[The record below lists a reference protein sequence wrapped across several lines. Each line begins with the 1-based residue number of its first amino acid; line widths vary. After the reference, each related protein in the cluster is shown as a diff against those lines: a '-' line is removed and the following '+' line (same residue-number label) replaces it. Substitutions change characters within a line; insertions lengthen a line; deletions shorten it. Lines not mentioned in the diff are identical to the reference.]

1 MNTQGNLLL
10 AVVLSL
16 LILVG
21 FEIFYNQPRWREQ
34 QAIQSFEETQSA
46 AVADLPGGSTTT
58 NEDTLGPPV
67 PSQPDVVIEEQPE
80 NTVKEDPRIPID
92 TPSLHGSFSLHGARI
107 DDITLANYR
116 VSLAQDSP
124 EITLLAPRQAP
135 DPYFARHGWS
145 ATDPDVSTPDAD
157 TLWTADGQGLTPD
170 TPVTLTWDSGQGL
183 IFRRHIAVD
192 RRFMFTLTD
201 SVENRGSNPVT
212 LYPYAL
218 LQQIGTPPTLNF
230 FILHEGPLGVMNGV
244 LEEHDYDDLVDVKKI
259 QQETTGGWLGV
270 TGHYWLA
277 AIAPDQKETVQA
289 GFAYGKRDGRDTYQ
303 VNYLGSPDTVQP
315 GQTVETTHYLFAGAK
330 EVRTLSDYGE
340 TPGIDRFDLAV
351 DFGYLYFL
359 TKPLFHLIAF
369 FNDFLGNFGL
379 AILALTVAIRLVLY
393 PLADKSFRSMNAMK
407 RISPEMMQLRERY
420 ADDRMKLNQEMIAL
434 YKRHKVNPAAGCL
447 PILIQIPIFFALY
460 KVLFVSIEMRHA
472 PFFGWIKDLSAPDPT
487 SLFNLFGLLPWD
499 PPLFLT
505 IGIWPLLMGLTM
517 FIQQK
522 INPPPPDPIQA
533 KIFMML
539 PFVFTILLAGFPAG
553 LVIYWTWNNL
563 LSILQ
568 QRYLMLKMERAD
580 RKTETEG

>member
-1 MNTQGNLLL
+1 MNTQGNLIL
-10 AVVLSL
+10 AVVLSM

-21 FEIFYNQPRWREQ
+21 FEIFYNQPRLREQ
-34 QAIQSFEETQSA
+34 QAIQSSEEGHP
-46 AVADLPGGSTTT
+46 AVGTDLPGGRDVTRG
-58 NEDTLGPPV
+58 DPLGPPV
-67 PSQPDVVIEEQPE
+67 PSLPDAVISPQPE
-80 NTVKEDPRIPID
+80 RDAQEDLRIPID
-92 TPSLHGSFSLHGARI
+92 TPHLHGSFSLNGGRI
-107 DDITLANYR
+107 DDITLADYR
-116 VSLAQDSP
+116 VSLAPDSP
-124 EITLLAPRQAP
+124 EITLLAPRQSP

-145 ATDPDVSTPDAD
+145 AADPDIATPDAD
-157 TLWTADGQGLTPD
+157 TRWTADGQRLTPD
-170 TPVTLTWDSGQGL
+170 TPVTLTWDNGQGL
-183 IFRRHIAVD
+183 IFRRHMAVD
-192 RRFMFTLTD
+192 HRFMFTLTD
-201 SVENRGSNPVT
+201 SVENRGSTAVT
-212 LYPYAL
+212 LHPYAL
-218 LQQIGTPPTLNF
+218 LQRIGTPSTLGF
-230 FILHEGPLGVMNGV
+230 FILHEGPLGVMKGV
-244 LEEHDYDDLVDVKKI
+244 LEEYDYDDLAEVKKVR
-259 QQETTGGWLGV
+259 QETTGGWLGM

-277 AIAPDQKETVQA
+277 AIAPDQSETVQA

-315 GQTVETTHYLFAGAK
+315 GQRIEATHYLFAGAK
-330 EVRTLSDYGE
+330 EVRTLSDYADSL
-340 TPGIDRFDLAV
+340 GIDRFDLAV

-359 TKPLFHLIAF
+359 TKPLFYLIAF

-379 AILALTVAIRLVLY
+379 AILALTVVIRLILY

-407 RISPEMMQLRERY
+407 KLSPEMMRLRERY
-420 ADDRMKLNQEMIAL
+420 AEDRMALNQEMIAL

-472 PFFGWIKDLSAPDPT
+472 PFFGWIEDLSAPDPT
-487 SLFNLFGLLPWD
+487 SLFNLFGLLPWEV
-499 PPLFLT
+499 PLFLT
-505 IGIWPLLMGLTM
+505 IGVWPLLMGLTM

-522 INPPPPDPIQA
+522 LNPPPPDPLQA

-580 RKTETEG
+580 AKPQT

>member
-34 QAIQSFEETQSA
+34 QAIQSFEDAQSA
-46 AVADLPGGSTTT
+46 AVADLPGGKGTTKG
-58 NEDTLGPPV
+58 DALGPPV
-67 PSQPDVVIEEQPE
+67 PSQPDAVIKGPPAQK
-80 NTVKEDPRIPID
+80 VKEDPRIPID
-92 TPSLHGSFSLHGARI
+92 TPSLHGSFSLNGGRI
-107 DDITLANYR
+107 DDITLADYR
-116 VSLAQDSP
+116 VSLAADSP

-145 ATDPDVSTPDAD
+145 ASDPNIATPDAD
-157 TLWTADGQGLTPD
+157 TPWTADGQGLTPD
-170 TPVTLTWDSGQGL
+170 TPVTLTWDNGQGL
-183 IFRRHIAVD
+183 VFRRHIAVD

-201 SVENRGSNPVT
+201 DVENRGSTPVT

-218 LQQIGTPPTLNF
+218 LQRIGTPPTLNF

-244 LEEHDYDDLVDVKKI
+244 LEEYDYDDLAEVKKV
-259 QQETTGGWLGV
+259 QQETTGGWLGM

-277 AIAPDQKETVQA
+277 AIAPDQKEAVEAT
-289 GFAYGKRDGRDTYQ
+289 FAYGKRDGRDTYQ
-303 VNYLGSPDTVQP
+303 VNYLGSPNTVQP
-315 GQTVETTHYLFAGAK
+315 GQRVETTHYLFAGAK
-330 EVRTLSDYGE
+330 EVRVLSDYAE
-340 TPGIDRFDLAV
+340 TLGIDRFDLAV

-379 AILALTVAIRLVLY
+379 AILALTVVIRLVLY

-407 RISPEMMQLRERY
+407 KISPEMMQLRERY
-420 ADDRMKLNQEMIAL
+420 ADDRIKLNQEMITL

-487 SLFNLFGLLPWD
+487 SLFNLFGLLPWE

-505 IGIWPLLMGLTM
+505 IGVWPLLMGLTM

-522 INPPPPDPIQA
+522 LNPPPPDPVQA

-580 RKTETEG
+580 SKAEI